1 MADQRSVMKEYRHLD
16 QKRVAQGLTEEE
28 EARYTRLRDL
38 IGPEMGAGGLG
49 AGEAMPR
56 RREPLKAGF
65 DVNAAAAHLRDSLLP
80 AGLRNRP
87 PPTPAP
93 MPAAPAEPVPEALS
107 AVDALASVYAAQP
120 FEPLDF
126 GQSPE
131 QDAFFDPAELAMETA
146 PAASYEP
153 NAPSGDASADYDPNA
168 QAGWDPNQPWDPNA
182 AAAQLG
188 AEPYDPNA
196 QPYDP
201 NAQPYDPNAQPY
213 DPSAQPYDPNAAY
226 DPNGQSF
233 DAGAGQDPAQAAW
246 DPDQPWDPNA
256 LAADAAAESYDPN
269 AQPYDAGASDDQPA
283 QAGWDPNQ
291 PLDADAFPADPAA
304 QPYDQAAA
312 YSPNAASYEI
322 RTRGEAALPH
332 WGPLGGDAALDQS
345 GPDAEA
351 ASPADGDQAWDAA
364 GSSEPLPADASL
376 PDAPWSAPE
385 LTLDDAGVPV
395 DDAAPSPGDT
405 GILPP
410 ADWTA
415 ELSPPVAAQAP
426 PGEYDAAAG
435 FSDATYAADELADDA
450 DTGAAQ
456 LLPGESGAFEPETAL
471 EDGFQL
477 ESGGSFGAGAD
488 AATPE
493 WPGGAA
499 AQRWDAAGP
508 PETPPGDRSEYEIA
522 PVPEGETLGEPPAEE
537 GAFIDAAGDA
547 AELPT
552 EIAPAPLAAPAAAET
567 GATLDFDVDA
577 EEIPTIEGAD
587 ILEELPEEIPAH
599 PPGSLDF
606 EPIVP
611 AAGASETEP
620 VEQVSLPPAAADSLV
635 VAGSHRVVVHTV
647 EGLVKR
653 GVLEDPDL
661 ASQALALDAQA
672 GQAPEEIE
680 TDKVKAIFFMLAPGE
695 KPPAPEGKR
704 VRVSFRDGR
713 QVAGFCPDYDETGVG
728 FFMIPGDSRTNTGRI
743 WVYRSAVRD
752 VSVS

>member
-28 EARYTRLRDL
+28 ETRYTRLRDL

-49 AGEAMPR
+49 AGEAAPR

-93 MPAAPAEPVPEALS
+93 MPAPPVEPVPDALS

-131 QDAFFDPAELAMETA
+131 QDAFFDPAELAMEAA

-153 NAPSGDASADYDPNA
+153 NAPSGDASADYDANA

-201 NAQPYDPNAQPY
+201 NAQQ
-213 DPSAQPYDPNAAY
+213 YDPNAAY
-226 DPNGQSF
+226 DPNGQPF
-233 DAGAGQDPAQAAW
+233 DAGAGQDPAQAGW
-246 DPDQPWDPNA
+246 DPDQPWDPSA

-269 AQPYDAGASDDQPA
+269 AQPYDAGASDDQAA
-283 QAGWDPNQ
+283 QAGWDPDQ
-291 PLDADAFPADPAA
+291 PLDADAFPTDPAA
-304 QPYDQAAA
+304 QPYDEAAP

-332 WGPLGGDAALDQS
+332 WGPLGGDATLEQS

-351 ASPADGDQAWDAA
+351 ASAADGDQPWDAA
-364 GSSEPLPADASL
+364 GSSEPLPAEASL

-415 ELSPPVAAQAP
+415 ELSPPAAAQAP
-426 PGEYDAAAG
+426 PGEYDDAAG
-435 FSDATYAADELADDA
+435 FSDAAYAAAEVADEA
-450 DTGAAQ
+450 DTGAAP

-499 AQRWDAAGP
+499 AQWWDGAAPLAAAGP
-508 PETPPGDRSEYEIA
+508 PETPLGDRSEYEIA
-522 PVPEGETLGEPPAEE
+522 PLPEGETFGE
-537 GAFIDAAGDA
+537 
-547 AELPT
+547 
-552 EIAPAPLAAPAAAET
+552 APAAAET
-567 GATLDFDVDA
+567 GATLDFDVDS

-587 ILEELPEEIPAH
+587 ILEELPEESPVH

-606 EPIVP
+606 EPLVP

-620 VEQVSLPPAAADSLV
+620 VEQVALPPATAASLV
-635 VAGSHRVVVHTV
+635 IAGSHRVVVHTV
-647 EGLVKR
+647 EGQVKR
-653 GVLEDPDL
+653 GVIEDPDL
-661 ASQALALDAQA
+661 ASHALVLDAQA

-695 KPPAPEGKR
+695 KAPAPEGNR